1 MNFNIIK
8 RKDFG
13 LLIIGKLVSLFG
25 LKINI
30 RAFKKPLDFS
40 KMEKNV
46 TIENKSQPLG
56 PSSLCN

>member
-46 TIENKSQPLG
+46 TIENKS
-56 PSSLCN
+56 